1 MSKTINI
8 GIAGLGTVGC
18 GVISNLS
25 RNKENLK
32 EKYDFEYNIL
42 GVSASNK
49 TKKRSVSI
57 EGFSWYD
64 NPLDLAKNKDI
75 DLIIELIGGEKGIAF
90 DLAIETIKNKKGF
103 ITANKALISVSYT
116 HLTLPTKA

>member
-18 GVISNLS
+18 GVINNLS

-32 EKYDFEYNIL
+32 EKYDLDYNII

-49 TKKRSVSI
+49 TKKRSI
-57 EGFSWYD
+57 
-64 NPLDLAKNKDI
+64 NI
-75 DLIIELIGGEKGIAF
+75 
-90 DLAIETIKNKKGF
+90 
-103 ITANKALISVSYT
+103 
-116 HLTLPTKA
+116 

>member
-18 GVISNLS
+18 GVISNLL
-25 RNKENLK
+25 RNKENIK
-32 EKYDFEYNIL
+32 EKYDLEYNIL

-49 TKKRSVSI
+49 TKKRSI
-57 EGFSWYD
+57 NLEGLRWYD

-75 DLIIELIGGEKGIAF
+75 DLIIELVGGEKGIAF
-90 DLAIETIKNKKGF
+90 DLAIETIKNKKCE
-103 ITANKALISVSYT
+103 ILNNCK
-116 HLTLPTKA
+116 